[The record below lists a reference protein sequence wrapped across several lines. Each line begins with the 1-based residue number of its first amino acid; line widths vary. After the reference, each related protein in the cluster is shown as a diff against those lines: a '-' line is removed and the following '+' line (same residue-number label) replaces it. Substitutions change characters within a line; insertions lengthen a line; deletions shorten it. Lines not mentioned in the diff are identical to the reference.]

1 MLKLL
6 KLEGLEVRK
15 VSEVTPNLLEGEKF
29 SLTQP
34 KQSGEKLCWW
44 KWSYRSYNFL
54 KVIIGRA

>member
-34 KQSGEKLCWW
+34 KQSGGKLWW
-44 KWSYRSYNFL
+44 K
-54 KVIIGRA
+54 

>member
-6 KLEGLEVRK
+6 KLERLEVRK

-34 KQSGEKLCWW
+34 TTVRREVMLVEMELQKL
-44 KWSYRSYNFL
+44 
-54 KVIIGRA
+54 

>member
-6 KLEGLEVRK
+6 KLERLEVRK

-34 KQSGEKLCWW
+34 KQSGEKLWW